1 MNHLLSSGFFSYPK
15 DAERGNQDSFLLP
28 KRIEDG
34 YILAVAD
41 GVGSYLGAREAAD
54 AAIIATERQTP
65 ENLRDVQ
72 STFNAIKD
80 GVDDLTKVNSE
91 WFKAATTLSYCFI
104 DADNLYF
111 GHVGDT
117 RIYFKSGTK
126 LLALTRDHTQHQ
138 ELLDDGIY
146 TKREL
151 RDMPGKNSLTSAISK
166 NLPLRF
172 QNGCIPLSE
181 IADESGIL
189 NLYLMSDGAHHFW
202 EKRPRLSNNT
212 LSKAP
217 LFAASLLKRI
227 ERSEAIDDYT
237 LIAASFKIN

>member
-1 MNHLLSSGFFSYPK
+1 MNHLLNCGFFSYPK

-28 KRIEDG
+28 KLISGG

-54 AAIIATERQTP
+54 ATISTIGILQAEM
-65 ENLRDVQ
+65 LRDAS
-72 STFNAIKD
+72 STFEAIKKN
-80 GVDDLTKVNSE
+80 VNELTESNSA
-91 WFKAATTLSYCFI
+91 WLKAATTLSYCFI
-104 DADNLYF
+104 DDEYLHF

-117 RIYFKSGTK
+117 RIYYKSGNR
-126 LLALTRDHTQHQ
+126 LVALTKDHTQHQ

-151 RDMPGKNSLTSAISK
+151 RDMPGKNSLTSAISRY
-166 NLPLRF
+166 LPLRF
-172 QNGCIPLSE
+172 QSESIPLTQ
-181 IADESGIL
+181 IADENGML

-202 EKRPRLSNNT
+202 EKRPRLSANT
-212 LSKAP
+212 ISKAS
-217 LFAASLLKRI
+217 LFSASLLKRI

-237 LIAASFKIN
+237 LIAASFKVC